1 MADHFEEIV
10 HLRLYALETRVD
22 DEAQAVKEHFDEQ
35 RRFIT
40 ESLVN
45 LAARLRREFRTDL
58 AEALASQSAQFRAEL
73 AEGTASV
80 RAELGEGLA
89 NVRAE
94 LGEGLANVRAELGEG
109 LANVRT
115 ELGEGLA
122 NVRTELGEGLASVRA
137 ELADQGTQL
146 RTEIRADLRT
156 EIGGVERRLE
166 KHDLE
171 FARLEQKIDA
181 QHHATHLVL
190 QEILRRLPPAA

>member
-80 RAELGEGLA
+80 RAELAEGLA

-94 LGEGLANVRAELGEG
+94 LGEGLANVRAEWVEG
-109 LANVRT
+109 LANVRA
-115 ELGEGLA
+115 ELGEELA
-122 NVRTELGEGLASVRA
+122 NVRA

-171 FARLEQKIDA
+171 FTRLEQKIGA
-181 QHHATHLVL
+181 QHHGTHLVL